1 MSAVIDRVT
10 SLVEEKITGTDLFI
24 VDIKMLPNNKL
35 MILVDGDNGV
45 GIESCIG
52 ISRHV
57 GYHLEEENVID
68 HAYTLEVSSPGLDYP
83 LKMQRQFV
91 KNTGRTVVVKMND
104 GSKREGKLLSSNEKA
119 IVIEEAL
126 KEKGKKAQLVENE
139 IGFDQIV
146 EVKVTV
152 SFK

>member
-10 SLVEEKITGTDLFI
+10 ALVEEKIADTDLFI

-35 MILVDGDNGV
+35 MILIDGDSGV
-45 GIESCIG
+45 GIDKCVG

-57 GYHLEEENVID
+57 GFHLEEENVID

-83 LKMQRQFV
+83 LKLQRQFA
-91 KNTGRTVVVKMND
+91 KNIGRTVMVKMND
-104 GSKREGKLLSSNEKA
+104 GAKREGKLLASSEKA
-119 IVIEEAL
+119 VVIEETV
-126 KEKGKKAQLVENE
+126 KEKGKKAALVENE
-139 IGFDQIV
+139 IGFDQIT
-146 EVKVTV
+146 EIKVTV